1 MSAWAIIAAAGSG
14 SRMGGDKVKTL
25 QILGGRACICYSV
38 EKLKR
43 HCEGVIIAARA
54 SDILSYKDALSR
66 NGLTADAYVLGG
78 ETRRDS
84 VRNAL
89 AKLPEDCDLVL
100 VHDGARPLLSDELIL
115 RVMDSARRLGSGVPA
130 LMITDTVKRV
140 NLQGQSV
147 DSLERRML
155 RTVQTPQ
162 AFHRTIIQSA
172 YDEVDG
178 MASDDASMVEQL
190 GLPVHLVEGDPH
202 NIKLTLPGDL
212 ERAEELLRGSM
223 LPRVGLGYDMHRL
236 VEGRPLILCGVEIPH
251 EKGLM
256 GHSDADVALHALID
270 ALLGSVGLHD
280 IGHQFPDS
288 DPQYKGISSLAL
300 LQKTLQLLRGRGVLP
315 YNVDITLAL
324 ERPKLRPHILAMKE
338 QLSRALA
345 IPLHRVSVKATTT
358 EGLGPEGRGEGVSA
372 RAVALVHTAPFE
384 HVQTNMEDR

>member
-1 MSAWAIIAAAGSG
+1 MSVWAIIAAAGSG

-54 SDILSYKDALSR
+54 SDILSYKDALAR
-66 NGLTADAYVLGG
+66 NGLAADAYVQGG

-84 VRNAL
+84 VKNAL
-89 AKLPEDCDLVL
+89 QKLPEDCELVL
-100 VHDGARPLLSDELIL
+100 VHDGARPLVSDELIL
-115 RVMDSARRLGSGVPA
+115 RVIDSARRRGSGVPA
-130 LMITDTVKRV
+130 LLLTDSVKRV
-140 NLQGQSV
+140 NLEGQSV
-147 DSLERRML
+147 DTLERRNL

-172 YDEVDG
+172 YAEMDG

-223 LPRVGLGYDMHRL
+223 LPRVGQGYDIHRL
-236 VEGRPLILCGVEIPH
+236 VEGRPLKLCGLSIPY
-251 EKGLM
+251 EKGLL

-270 ALLGSVGLHD
+270 ALLGAAGLMD
-280 IGHQFPDS
+280 IGQQFPDS
-288 DPQYKGISSLAL
+288 EPEFEGISSML
-300 LQKTLQLLRGRGVLP
+300 LLEKTLKLLRGRGVLP
-315 YNVDITLAL
+315 YNVDITIAL
-324 ERPKLRPHILAMKE
+324 EKPKLAPHVPEMKQLLATA
-338 QLSRALA
+338 LS
-345 IPLHRVSVKATTT
+345 IPLHRVSIKATTT
-358 EGLGPEGRGEGVSA
+358 EGLGPEGRGEGISA
-372 RAVALVHTAPFE
+372 RAVALVHTSPA
-384 HVQTNMEDR
+384 

>member
-25 QILGGRACICYSV
+25 QLLGGRACICYSV

-43 HCEGVIIAARA
+43 HCEGVIIAAREV
-54 SDILSYKDALSR
+54 DILSYKDALAK

-84 VRNAL
+84 VKNAL
-89 AKLPEDCDLVL
+89 DRLPEDCDLVL
-100 VHDGARPLLSDELIL
+100 VHDGARPLVSDDLIK

-130 LMITDTVKRV
+130 LMMTDSIKRV

-147 DSLERRML
+147 DTLERRML

-162 AFHRTIIQSA
+162 AFHRTILQSA
-172 YDEVDG
+172 YAEVDG

-223 LPRVGLGYDMHRL
+223 LPRVGIGYDMHRL
-236 VEGRPLILCGVEIPH
+236 VEDRRLILSGVDIPF
-251 EKGLM
+251 EKGLQ

-270 ALLGSVGLHD
+270 ALLGAAGLSD
-280 IGHQFPDS
+280 IGHHFPDS
-288 DPQYKGISSLAL
+288 DPRFKGADSTGLLTESL
-300 LQKTLQLLRGRGVLP
+300 KLLRQRGVLP
-315 YNVDITLAL
+315 YNVDITIAL
-324 ERPKLRPHILAMKE
+324 ERPRLAPYIDQMKAHLAE
-338 QLSRALA
+338 ALS

-358 EGLGPEGRGEGVSA
+358 EGLGPEGRGEGISA
-372 RAVALVHTAPFE
+372 RAVALVHTSPA
-384 HVQTNMEDR
+384 